1 ASPPPPARRRSATR
15 SRFAGARS
23 SATSLTSR
31 RSAPPAP
38 PPTRSAPSA
47 APRRGYGRCRN
58 TIHEETMAEK
68 IPMTPTGYRALKE
81 ELKRFKEV
89 ERPANVKAIEEARG
103 HGDLSENADY
113 SAAKERQSFIEGRIR
128 DLEAK
133 IAFAD
138 VIDPNKLPGDKVV
151 FAATVTVEDAD
162 SGDRQTYCIVGEDE
176 ADIKSG
182 LISVTAPVARAMIG
196 REVGDT
202 VRAKTPKGMREL
214 EIVEVRFV
222 ARE

>member
-1 ASPPPPARRRSATR
+1 MS
-15 SRFAGARS
+15 
-23 SATSLTSR
+23 
-31 RSAPPAP
+31 
-38 PPTRSAPSA
+38 
-47 APRRGYGRCRN
+47 
-58 TIHEETMAEK
+58 EK
-68 IPMTPTGYRALKE
+68 IPMTPTGYRMLKD
-81 ELKRFKEV
+81 ELKRYKEV
-89 ERPANVKAIEEARG
+89 ERPANVKAIEIARG

-138 VIDPNKLPGDKVV
+138 VIDPSRLSGEKVV
-151 FAATVTVEDAD
+151 FGCTVTVEDTD
-162 SGDRQTYCIVGEDE
+162 SGDRQTYSIVGEDE

-214 EIVEVRFV
+214 EIVEVKFV
-222 ARE
+222 TRE